1 VISETQMRTAT
12 APTPLHILTLTPF
25 FPFVAN
31 PVYGTY
37 VSEPVACFGEFGLRS
52 TVIGVS
58 PLHHARRLPAASAP
72 AQWMRYPSRPGN
84 AGLTTAGLFLY
95 WRLLRFVSAL
105 HRRNPIDVIHA
116 HGSLPCGQAAML
128 LAKRFGVPFVV
139 TIHGLDV
146 FNACFEPGTSGA
158 DRRAQV
164 SSQVYRHAASVICIS
179 HAVES
184 ILKSGMADPISSC
197 VIYNGADPSVFFPE
211 EAPPPDRVPTVL
223 MVGNLLQIKGHETVF
238 KAIAQLTGTVTGR
251 VTDRVTD
258 KLTEKVTDKVTPRFQ
273 SLRCTVIGE
282 GPDRARLEGVAQS
295 LGIADR
301 VSFLGRQDR
310 PAVARAMRESTI
322 FALPSRY
329 EGLGCVYL
337 EAMASAKPVIAC
349 EGQGIAEIIRHGQ
362 NGWLI
367 PVDGVQEMADALCQ
381 LLGSA
386 DLRAQIGAA
395 ARQTILEG
403 LTVSD
408 QARHLADLYR
418 AVKQTARQP

>member
-1 VISETQMRTAT
+1 VIGETQMPIAAARTS
-12 APTPLHILTLTPF
+12 LHVLTLTPF
-25 FPFVAN
+25 FPFAAN

-84 AGLTTAGLFLY
+84 AGLTTAGIFLY

-105 HRRNPIDVIHA
+105 HRRDPIDVIHA
-116 HGSLPCGQAAML
+116 HGSLPCGHAAQL
-128 LAKRFGVPFVV
+128 LAQRIGVPFVV
-139 TIHGLDV
+139 TVHGLDV
-146 FNACFEPGTSGA
+146 FNACFEPGTSSA
-158 DRRAQV
+158 NRRARV
-164 SSQVYRHAASVICIS
+164 SSEVYRRAASVICIS

-184 ILKSGMADPISSC
+184 ILKNGMADPVSSC
-197 VIYNGADPSVFFPE
+197 VVYNGADPRVFFPE
-211 EAPPPDRVPTVL
+211 EVPSPHRVPSVL
-223 MVGNLLQIKGHETVF
+223 IVGNLLQIKGHETVF
-238 KAIAQLTGTVTGR
+238 KAIAQVTA
-251 VTDRVTD
+251 
-258 KLTEKVTDKVTPRFQ
+258 KVTDKVMAKATPTLP

-282 GPDRARLEGVAQS
+282 GPDRARFEAVAQS

-310 PAVARAMRESTI
+310 PAVAKAMRECTV
-322 FALPSRY
+322 FALPSRF

-367 PVDGVQEMADALCQ
+367 PVDGVPEMADALCQ

-386 DLRAQIGAA
+386 DLRAQIGAS

-403 LTVSD
+403 LTVTD
-408 QARHLADLYR
+408 QARHLGDLYR
-418 AVKQTARQP
+418 AVKQKIKQS